1 MPTGL
6 DDNDL
11 RCKLTPVF
19 IMQEGFIIS
28 NLVAFFGHEHAFDG
42 LSIRLLIRLL
52 SVLFFTL
59 PHRFIF
65 MPSGSTSIVAFILK
79 ESRSQL

>member
-19 IMQEGFIIS
+19 IMQEGFIVS

-42 LSIRLLIRLL
+42 LSIRLL